1 MKVRFAVDRIEEG
14 SYVLVGNDDPAHIVV
29 WPVEAMPEILSEG
42 DMVTLTVEVDRLG
55 RLEEEHKLKELIESL
70 LSRS

>member
-1 MKVRFAVDRIEEG
+1 MKVRFSVDRIEEG
-14 SYVLVGNDDPAHIVV
+14 SYVLVGSDDPAQTVV

-42 DMVTLTVEVDRLG
+42 DVVTLTVEVDRLG
-55 RLEEEHKLKELIESL
+55 RIEEERKLKELIESL

>member
-14 SYVLVGNDDPAHIVV
+14 RYVLVGGDDPAHIVV

-42 DMVTLTVEVDRLG
+42 DIVTLTVEVDRLG
-55 RLEEEHKLKELIESL
+55 RLEEERKLKELIESL